1 MSGSLTQAPLAV
13 VELRQGTDIPVLTR
27 GALSDP
33 ATASALLVAASA
45 RQKVLTA

>member
-1 MSGSLTQAPLAV
+1 MSGSLTQARLAV
-13 VELRQGTDIPVLTR
+13 DELRQGTDIPVLNR

-45 RQKVLTA
+45 RQKVLAA